1 MKLNDVNRIAIIG
14 TGMIGA
20 SLATMFTGNGYP
32 TVMIAIDDT
41 EAAGGRKRYRTNFQD
56 LIAEGLVTQGQMQAC
71 ENLLTI
77 SQSYEDIADADFVY
91 ECVFEDKEVKYGIY
105 RKIDEYCVKLRG
117 VSSTSSAMDTNLLCG
132 GFSRYRSKFAV
143 AHPWNPP
150 HLVPCV
156 EIVKGADTSP
166 EALRFICDVLESC
179 GRAPVVM
186 NRSVPG
192 FVANRLQ
199 HALYRE
205 AAYMVEQGIASPQ
218 DIDRALQTSFTPR
231 YTAVGIFEHFDYA
244 GLDMIKSIEETLYH
258 DLCDTKEPHA
268 LVLDHYNKGELGYK
282 TGRGV
287 LDWSHVDIDA
297 YRKRAAAPYL
307 KFFNW
312 SLPGEPA
319 PESK

>member
-1 MKLNDVNRIAIIG
+1 MKRNDVNQIAIIG

-20 SLATMFTGNGYP
+20 SLATLFTGNGYQ
-32 TVMIAIDDT
+32 TVMVAINDT
-41 EAAGGRKRYRTNFQD
+41 EAAGGLERYRTNFSD
-56 LIAEGLVTQGQMQAC
+56 LVAEGLVTQKQKEAC
-71 ENLLTI
+71 ERLLTI
-77 SQSYEDIADADFVY
+77 TQSYEDIAEADFVY
-91 ECVFEDKEVKYGIY
+91 ECVFENKEVKYSIY
-105 RKIDEYCVKLRG
+105 AKIDEYCTKVRG
-117 VSSTSSAMDTNLLCG
+117 ISSTSSAMDTNLLCT
-132 GFSRYRSKFAV
+132 GFEKYRDRFAV

-156 EIVKGADTSP
+156 EIVKGDYTSK
-166 EALRFICDVLESC
+166 EALKFICDVLESC

-218 DIDRALQTSFTPR
+218 DIDRALQTSFVPR

-244 GLDMIKSIEETLYH
+244 GLDMIKSIQETLYH
-258 DLCDTKEPHA
+258 DLCDTKEPNP
-268 LVLDHYNKGELGYK
+268 LVIEHYNKGELGYK

-287 LDWSHVDIDA
+287 LDWSGVDIDA
-297 YRKRAAAPYL
+297 YRKRAAEPYL

-312 SLPGEPA
+312 SLPE
-319 PESK
+319 E

>member
-1 MKLNDVNRIAIIG
+1 MKLNDVNKIAVIG

-32 TVMIAIDDT
+32 TVMLAINDT
-41 EAAGGRKRYRTNFQD
+41 EAKGGLERYRTNFRD
-56 LIAEGLVTQGQMQAC
+56 LISEGLVTDKQLAAC
-71 ENLLTI
+71 EKLLTI
-77 SQSYEDIADADFVY
+77 TQSYEDIAEADFVY
-91 ECVFEDKEVKYGIY
+91 ECVFEDKDVKYSIYAQIDKSCTKVRGI
-105 RKIDEYCVKLRG
+105 
-117 VSSTSSAMDTNLLCG
+117 SSTSSAMDTDMLCA
-132 GFSRYRSKFAV
+132 GFAKYRDRFAV

-156 EIVKGADTSP
+156 EIVKGSSTSD
-166 EALRFICDVLESC
+166 EALKFICDVLESC

-218 DIDRALQTSFTPR
+218 DIDRALSTSFVPR

-244 GLDMIKSIEETLYH
+244 GLDMVKSIEETLYH
-258 DLCDTKEPHA
+258 DLCDTKEPHK
-268 LVLDHYNKGELGYK
+268 LIVDHFNKGELGYK
-282 TGRGV
+282 SGQGV
-287 LDWSHVDIDA
+287 LSWDNVDIDA
-297 YRKRAAAPYL
+297 YRKRASAPYF

-312 SLPGEPA
+312 SLPE
-319 PESK
+319 

>member
-1 MKLNDVNRIAIIG
+1 MKIQTVQKVAIIG

-20 SLATMFTGNGYP
+20 SLACMFTGNGYV
-32 TVMIAIDDT
+32 TYMYANSDKGVN
-41 EAAGGRKRYRTNFQD
+41 GGLERYRTNFHD
-56 LIAEGLVTQGQMQAC
+56 LISEGLVTEAQMAAS
-71 ENLLTI
+71 EKLLTI
-77 SQSYEDIADADFVY
+77 TRSLEDIADADFIY
-91 ECVFEDKEVKYGIY
+91 ECVIENKEVKFEIY
-105 RKIDEYCVKLRG
+105 RKLDQICTKVKG
-117 VSSTSSAMDTNLLCG
+117 IASASSAMDTDLLCG
-132 GFSRYRSKFAV
+132 GFDLLKDRFAV

-156 EIVKGADTSP
+156 EIVRGCHTSG
-166 EALRFICDVLESC
+166 EALQFICDVLESC

-199 HALYRE
+199 HALFRE

-218 DIDRALQTSFTPR
+218 DIDRALRTSFVPR

-244 GLDMIKSIEETLYH
+244 GLDMIKSIEETVYH
-258 DLCDTKEPHA
+258 DLCDTKEPHT
-268 LVLDHYNKGELGYK
+268 LITDCVNNGNLGYK
-282 TGRGV
+282 SGQGI
-287 LDWSHVDIDA
+287 LNWDGVDIDA

-312 SLPGEPA
+312 TLPE
-319 PESK
+319 E

>member
-1 MKLNDVNRIAIIG
+1 MKMDSVQKVAIIG

-20 SLATMFTGNGYP
+20 SLATLFTGHGYK
-32 TVMIAIDDT
+32 TLMLAINDK
-41 EAAGGRKRYRTNFQD
+41 EAAGGLDRYRTNFAD
-56 LIAEGLVTQGQMQAC
+56 LKAEGLVTDKQIAAC
-71 ENLLTI
+71 EQLLQIT
-77 SQSYEDIADADFVY
+77 QSYDDLADADFVY
-91 ECVFEDKEVKYGIY
+91 ECVFENKDVKYEIYGKLDACLTRVRGI
-105 RKIDEYCVKLRG
+105 
-117 VSSTSSAMDTNLLCG
+117 SSTSSAMDTNLLCQ
-132 GFSRYRSKFAV
+132 GFTRLRDKFAV

-156 EIVKGADTSP
+156 EIVKGTETSD
-166 EALRFICDVLESC
+166 EALAFICEFLESC

-218 DIDRALQTSFTPR
+218 DIDRALQTSFVPR

-258 DLCDTKEPHA
+258 DLCDTKVPHD

-282 TGRGV
+282 TGSGV
-287 LDWSHVDIDA
+287 LDWHDVDIDA

-312 SLPGEPA
+312 SLPE
-319 PESK
+319 

>member
-1 MKLNDVNRIAIIG
+1 MKLESVEKIAIIG

-20 SLATMFTGNGYP
+20 SLATLFTGNGY
-32 TVMIAIDDT
+32 TTYMLAINDQ
-41 EAAGGRKRYRTNFQD
+41 EAAGGLERFRTNFRD
-56 LIAEGLVTQGQMQAC
+56 LIGEGLVTEAQMAAC
-71 ENLLTI
+71 EKLLTI
-77 SQSYEDIADADFVY
+77 TQSYADIADADFVY
-91 ECVFEDKEVKYGIY
+91 ECVFEDKDVKYSIYAQLDKYCTRVRGI
-105 RKIDEYCVKLRG
+105 
-117 VSSTSSAMDTNLLCG
+117 SSTSSAMDTDLLCG
-132 GFSRYRSKFAV
+132 GFTRHRSKFAV

-156 EIVKGADTSP
+156 EIVKGSETSD
-166 EALRFICDVLESC
+166 EALQFICDVLESC

-218 DIDRALQTSFTPR
+218 DIDRALQTSFIPR

-244 GLDMIKSIEETLYH
+244 GLDMIKSIEETLYP
-258 DLCDTKEPHA
+258 DLCDTKEPHK
-268 LVLDHYNKGELGYK
+268 LVLDHYNKGELGCK

-287 LDWSHVDIDA
+287 LDWSSVDVDA

-312 SLPGEPA
+312 SLPE
-319 PESK
+319 

>member
-1 MKLNDVNRIAIIG
+1 MKREDVNLIAVIG

-20 SLATMFTGNGYP
+20 SLATLFTGNGYR
-32 TVMIAIDDT
+32 TVMLAINDK
-41 EAAGGRKRYRTNFQD
+41 EAAGGLERYRTNFAD
-56 LIAEGLVTQGQMQAC
+56 LISEGLVTKTQAAAC
-71 ENLLTI
+71 EKLLTI
-77 SQSYEDIADADFVY
+77 TQSYEDVADADFVY
-91 ECVFEDKEVKYGIY
+91 ECVFENKEVKYSIYAQLDKYCRRVRGI
-105 RKIDEYCVKLRG
+105 
-117 VSSTSSAMDTNLLCG
+117 SSTSSAMDTDLLCG
-132 GFSRYRSKFAV
+132 GFVKYRDRFAV

-156 EIVKGADTSP
+156 EIVRGSQTSP
-166 EALRFICDVLESC
+166 EALQFICGVLESC

-218 DIDRALQTSFTPR
+218 DIDRALQTSFVPR

-258 DLCDTKEPHA
+258 DLCDTKQPHR
-268 LVLDHYNKGELGYK
+268 LILDHCEKGELGYK

-287 LDWSHVDIDA
+287 LDWKDVDIDA

-312 SLPGEPA
+312 SLPE
-319 PESK
+319 

>member
-1 MKLNDVNRIAIIG
+1 MKIKDVNKIAIIG

-32 TVMIAIDDT
+32 TVMLAINDK
-41 EAAGGRKRYRTNFQD
+41 EAEGGLARYRTNFQD
-56 LIAEGLVTQGQMQAC
+56 LIAENLVTQKQMAAC
-71 ENLLTI
+71 EKLLHIT
-77 SQSYEDIADADFVY
+77 QSYEDLADADFVY
-91 ECVFEDKEVKYGIY
+91 ECVFENKDVKYSIY
-105 RKIDEYCVKLRG
+105 EKIDQYCMNVRG
-117 VSSTSSAMDTNLLCG
+117 ISSTSSAMDTDLLCQ
-132 GFSRYRSKFAV
+132 GFTKNRDKFAV

-156 EIVKGADTSP
+156 EIVKGSQTS
-166 EALRFICDVLESC
+166 EQALQFIVDVLESC

-186 NRSVPG
+186 NKSVPG

-205 AAYMVEQGIASPQ
+205 AAYMVEQGIATPQ
-218 DIDRALQTSFTPR
+218 DVDRALQTSFVPR

-244 GLDMIKSIEETLYH
+244 GLDMIKSIEETLYG
-258 DLCDTKEPHA
+258 DLCDTKQPHE
-268 LVLDHYNKGELGYK
+268 LVLSHYNKGELGYK
-282 TGRGV
+282 TGKGV
-287 LDWSHVDIDA
+287 LDWSGVDIDA

-312 SLPGEPA
+312 SLPE
-319 PESK
+319 E

>member
-1 MKLNDVNRIAIIG
+1 MKLSDVNQIAVIG

-32 TVMIAIDDT
+32 TVMYAINDK
-41 EAAGGRKRYRTNFQD
+41 EAAGGLERYRTNFQD
-56 LIAEGLVTQGQMQAC
+56 LISAGLVTEQQMATC
-71 ENLLTI
+71 EKLLTI
-77 SQSYEDIADADFVY
+77 TQTYEGIADADFIY
-91 ECVFEDKEVKYGIY
+91 ECVFEDKDVKYSIYSQIDKYCTKVRGI
-105 RKIDEYCVKLRG
+105 
-117 VSSTSSAMDTNLLCG
+117 SSTSSAMDTDLLCC
-132 GFSRYRSKFAV
+132 GFEKYRSLFAV

-156 EIVKGADTSP
+156 EIVKGSSTSD
-166 EALRFICDVLESC
+166 EALKFICDVLESC

-205 AAYMVEQGIASPQ
+205 AAYMVEQGIASPK
-218 DIDRALQTSFTPR
+218 DIDRALRTSFVPR

-244 GLDMIKSIEETLYH
+244 GLDMVKSIEETLYH
-258 DLCDTKEPHA
+258 DLCDTKEPHK
-268 LVLDHYNKGELGYK
+268 LIVDHFNKGELGYK
-282 TGRGV
+282 SGQGV
-287 LDWSHVDIDA
+287 LNWKDVDIDA
-297 YRKRAAAPYL
+297 YRKRASEPYF

-312 SLPGEPA
+312 SLPE
-319 PESK
+319 

>member
-1 MKLNDVNRIAIIG
+1 MKINDVNKIAIIG

-20 SLATMFTGNGYP
+20 SLAAMFTGNGYP
-32 TVMIAIDDT
+32 TVMLAISGKG
-41 EAAGGRKRYRTNFQD
+41 AAGGLERYRTNFQD
-56 LIAEGLVTQGQMQAC
+56 LMAEHLVTKDQMLAC
-71 ENLLTI
+71 ERLLQIT
-77 SQSYEDIADADFVY
+77 QSYEDIADADFVY
-91 ECVFEDKEVKYGIY
+91 ECVLENKEAKYSIY
-105 RKIDEYCVKLRG
+105 EKIDSCCKNVRG
-117 VSSTSSAMDTNLLCG
+117 ISSTSSAMDTDLLCQ
-132 GFSRYRSKFAV
+132 GFTKYRDRFAV

-156 EIVKGADTSP
+156 EIVRGKYTA
-166 EALRFICDVLESC
+166 EWALQIIVNVLESC

-186 NRSVPG
+186 NKSVPG

-205 AAYMVEQGIASPQ
+205 AAYMVEQGIATPQ
-218 DIDRALQTSFTPR
+218 DVDRALQTSFVPR

-244 GLDMIKSIEETLYH
+244 GLDMIKSIEETLYG
-258 DLCDTKEPHA
+258 DLCDTKQPHE
-268 LVLDHYNKGELGYK
+268 LVLSHYNKGELGYK

-287 LDWSHVDIDA
+287 LDWSGVDIDA

-312 SLPGEPA
+312 SLPEAHPGI
-319 PESK
+319 

>member
-1 MKLNDVNRIAIIG
+1 MKLQDVNKVAIIG

-32 TVMIAIDDT
+32 TLMLALNDK
-41 EAAGGRKRYRTNFQD
+41 EAAGGLERYRTNFRD
-56 LIAEGLVTQGQMQAC
+56 LIAEGLVSEAQMAAC
-71 ENLLTI
+71 EKLLTI
-77 SQSYEDIADADFVY
+77 TQTYEDVADADFVY
-91 ECVFEDKEVKYGIY
+91 ECVFEDKAVKYSIYAQLDKYCLSPRGI
-105 RKIDEYCVKLRG
+105 
-117 VSSTSSAMDTNLLCG
+117 SSTSSAMDTDLLAQ
-132 GFSRYRSKFAV
+132 GFTRHRDIFAV

-156 EIVKGADTSP
+156 EIVKGTYTTDA
-166 EALRFICDVLESC
+166 ALRFICDLLESC

-192 FVANRLQ
+192 FIANRLQ

-205 AAYMVEQGIASPQ
+205 AAYMVEQGIASPR
-218 DIDRALQTSFTPR
+218 DIDRALQASFVPR

-258 DLCDTKEPHA
+258 DLCDTKEPHK
-268 LVLDHYNKGELGYK
+268 LILDHYNKGELGYK
-282 TGRGV
+282 SGRGV
-287 LDWSHVDIDA
+287 LDWTDVDIDA

-307 KFFNW
+307 QFFNW
-312 SLPGEPA
+312 SLPE
-319 PESK
+319 

>member
-1 MKLNDVNRIAIIG
+1 MKVENVQKIALIG

-20 SLATMFTGNGYP
+20 SMATMFTGNGYV
-32 TVMIAIDDT
+32 TYMYANSDKG
-41 EAAGGRKRYRTNFQD
+41 AQGGLERYRTNFRD
-56 LIAEGLVTQGQMQAC
+56 LIDEGLVTEAQMAAC
-71 ENLLTI
+71 EKLLTI
-77 SQSYEDIADADFVY
+77 TRSLEDIADADFIY
-91 ECVFEDKEVKYGIY
+91 ECAIEDKNVKFEIYG
-105 RKIDEYCVKLRG
+105 KLEKLCTKVRG
-117 VSSTSSAMDTNLLCG
+117 ISSASSAMDTDLLCDG
-132 GFSRYRSKFAV
+132 LGALKDKFAV

-156 EIVKGADTSP
+156 EIVRGCNTSD
-166 EALRFICDVLESC
+166 EALKFICDVLESC

-205 AAYMVEQGIASPQ
+205 AAYMVEQGISSPQ
-218 DIDRALQTSFTPR
+218 DIDRALRTSFVPR

-244 GLDMIKSIEETLYH
+244 GLDMVKSIEETLYH

-268 LVLDHYNKGELGYK
+268 LVVDHYNKGELGYK
-282 TGRGV
+282 TGRGI
-287 LDWSHVDIDA
+287 LDWTGVDIDA
-297 YRKRAAAPYL
+297 YRKRAAEPYL

-312 SLPGEPA
+312 SLPED
-319 PESK
+319 

>member
-1 MKLNDVNRIAIIG
+1 MKLEHVNKIAIVG

-20 SLATMFTGNGYP
+20 SLATLFTGHGYA
-32 TVMIAIDDT
+32 TTMLALNDR
-41 EAAGGRKRYRTNFQD
+41 EAAGGLERYRTNFAD
-56 LIAEGLVTQGQMQAC
+56 LIAEGLVTAAQADAC
-71 ENLLTI
+71 ERLLSIT
-77 SQSYEDIADADFVY
+77 QTYDDLADADFVY
-91 ECVFEDKEVKYGIY
+91 ECVVEDRDVKYQIYAQLDAHCDRVRGI
-105 RKIDEYCVKLRG
+105 
-117 VSSTSSAMDTNLLCG
+117 SSTSSAMDTDLLCG
-132 GFSRYRSKFAV
+132 GFTRHRAKFAV

-156 EIVKGADTSP
+156 EIVRGKETD
-166 EALRFICDVLESC
+166 EAALQFICQVLESV

-218 DIDRALQTSFTPR
+218 DIDRALQTSFIPR

-244 GLDMIKSIEETLYH
+244 GLDMIRSIEETLYH
-258 DLCDTKEPHA
+258 DLCDTKEPHRMI
-268 LVLDHYNKGELGYK
+268 VDHCARGELGCK

-287 LDWSHVDIDA
+287 LDWSHVVVDA

-312 SLPGEPA
+312 SLPE
-319 PESK
+319 